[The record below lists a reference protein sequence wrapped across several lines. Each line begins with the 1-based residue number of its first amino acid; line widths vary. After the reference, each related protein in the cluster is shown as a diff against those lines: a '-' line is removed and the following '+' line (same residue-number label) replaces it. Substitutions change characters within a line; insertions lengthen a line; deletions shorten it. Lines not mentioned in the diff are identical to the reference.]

1 MTVAEATTSRPMM
14 IREAIGD
21 ALDRAM
27 AADDRV
33 VLLGEDI
40 ADPGGGV
47 YGITKGL
54 STKYGLERVRPTPIS
69 EQAIV
74 GAATGLAVAGFRPV
88 AEIMIMDFLGVCL
101 DQLAN
106 HAAKLRYMSG
116 GQTSVPLT
124 IRCSAGAAMS
134 LGAQHSQM
142 LEAWL
147 VHTPGLK
154 VCIPSTAADAKGLLT
169 TCIFDDDPCVFI
181 EQVMGY
187 FNGAECPEGDHR
199 VPVGEASLRR
209 EGDALT
215 IISYGRQVNDA
226 LTAADQLAK
235 DGVEADVID
244 LRWLQ
249 PLDTEAILASVRR
262 TGRLVILHEAVTR
275 AGVGAEIAALVCEH
289 AFDALRA
296 PIVRVGGKPTPVPYA
311 RELEAAYLPTAAE
324 VADAARRILP

>member
-1 MTVAEATTSRPMM
+1 MTATETTRVMM
-14 IREAIGD
+14 VREAIND
-21 ALDRAM
+21 ALDRAL
-27 AADDRV
+27 ASDDKV

-54 STKYGLERVRPTPIS
+54 STKYGLDRVRPTPIS

-74 GAATGLAVAGFRPV
+74 GAAIGAAVAGYRPV
-88 AEIMIMDFLGVCL
+88 AEIMIMDFFGVCL
-101 DQLAN
+101 DQVAN

-116 GQTSVPLT
+116 GQTTVPLT

-154 VCIPSTAADAKGLLT
+154 VCIPSNSADAKGMLT
-169 TCIFDDDPCVFI
+169 TCIFDDDPCVFV

-187 FNGAECPEGDHR
+187 FNGSECPEGEHR
-199 VPVGEASLRR
+199 VPIGEAAIRR
-209 EGDALT
+209 EGDAITLV
-215 IISYGRQVNDA
+215 SYGRQMNDV
-226 LTAADQLAK
+226 LTAADQLAA
-235 DGVEADVID
+235 DGIDAEVID

-249 PLDTEAILASVRR
+249 PLDTATILASVRK
-262 TGRLVILHEAVTR
+262 TGRLAILHEAVKR
-275 AGVGAEIAALVCEH
+275 GGVGAEIAAVVAEE
-289 AFDALRA
+289 AFDSLRA
-296 PIVRVGGKPTPVPYA
+296 PVVRIAGKNTPVPYA
-311 RELEAAYLPTAAE
+311 RELEAAFLPTVGDL
-324 VADAARRILP
+324 VAAARALVS

>member
-1 MTVAEATTSRPMM
+1 MTATETSRVMM
-14 IREAIGD
+14 VREAIND
-21 ALDRAM
+21 ALDRAL
-27 AADDRV
+27 AADEKV

-54 STKYGLERVRPTPIS
+54 STKYGVDRVRPTPIS

-74 GAATGLAVAGFRPV
+74 GAAIGAAVAGYRPI
-88 AEIMIMDFLGVCL
+88 AEIMIMDFFGVCL
-101 DQLAN
+101 DQVAN

-116 GQTSVPLT
+116 GQTNVPLT

-154 VCIPSTAADAKGLLT
+154 VCIPSNPADAKGMLT
-169 TCIFDDDPCVFI
+169 TCIFDDDPCVFV

-199 VPVGEASLRR
+199 VPLGEAAIRR
-209 EGDALT
+209 EGDAVT
-215 IISYGRQVNDA
+215 IVSYGRQMNDA
-226 LTAADQLAK
+226 MTAADQLAR
-235 DGVEADVID
+235 DGIEAEVID

-249 PLDTEAILASVRR
+249 PLDTATILTSVRK
-262 TGRLVILHEAVTR
+262 TGRLAILHEAVKR
-275 AGVGAEIAALVCEH
+275 GGVGAEIAATVAEE

-296 PIVRVGGKPTPVPYA
+296 PVVRVAGKNTPVPYA
-311 RELEAAYLPTAAE
+311 RELESAFLPTVGDLVAAAKGL
-324 VADAARRILP
+324 VG

>member
-1 MTVAEATTSRPMM
+1 VTATETSRVMM
-14 IREAIGD
+14 VREAIND
-21 ALDRAM
+21 ALDRAL
-27 AADDRV
+27 AADDKV

-74 GAATGLAVAGFRPV
+74 GAAIGAAVAGYRPV
-88 AEIMIMDFLGVCL
+88 AEIMIMDFFGVCL
-101 DQLAN
+101 DQVAN

-116 GQTSVPLT
+116 GQTTVPLT

-154 VCIPSTAADAKGLLT
+154 VCIPSNPADAKGMLT
-169 TCIFDDDPCVFI
+169 TCIFDDDPCVFV

-187 FNGAECPEGDHR
+187 FNGAECPEGEHR
-199 VPVGEASLRR
+199 VPVGEAAIRR
-209 EGDALT
+209 EGDAITLV
-215 IISYGRQVNDA
+215 SYGRQMNDA
-226 LTAADQLAK
+226 MTAADQLAAA
-235 DGVEADVID
+235 GIEAEVID

-249 PLDTEAILASVRR
+249 PLDTATVLASVRK
-262 TGRLVILHEAVTR
+262 TGRLAILHEAVKR
-275 AGVGAEIAALVCEH
+275 GGVGAEIAAVVAEE

-296 PIVRVGGKPTPVPYA
+296 PVVRITGKNTPVPYA
-311 RELEAAYLPTAAE
+311 RELEAAFLPTVGDLVAAAKSL
-324 VADAARRILP
+324 VA